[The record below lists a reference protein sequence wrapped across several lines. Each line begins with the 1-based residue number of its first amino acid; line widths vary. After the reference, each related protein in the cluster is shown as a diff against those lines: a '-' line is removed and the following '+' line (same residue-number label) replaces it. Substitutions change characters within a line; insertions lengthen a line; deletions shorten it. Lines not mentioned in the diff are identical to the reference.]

1 MKLIKKGD
9 GEAKSA
15 KRHFAQSGITK
26 VSTDTGSRRLRVSV
40 SHFLP
45 GGGAEMYASG
55 TERVYFGISGSLM
68 VKGAEGDQYIVEP
81 GDVLFIPPGEERS
94 IETVGIDPATMLV
107 IIVNLE

>member
-26 VSTDTGSRRLRVSV
+26 VSPETGSQRLRVSV

-45 GGGAEMYASG
+45 DGGAEMYASS

-68 VKGAEGDQYIVEP
+68 VKSGKGDKYIVEP

-94 IETVGIDPATMLV
+94 IETVGNEPATMLV
-107 IIVNLE
+107 VVVNLD